1 MVCLPLVLLPLPG
14 PLLQVADE
22 CHLATSDQVAT
33 GGDGWD
39 PPLVSTSTE
48 AQRANLT
55 IAGTETFV
63 GLGKPV
69 WGKEPS
75 Q

>member
-1 MVCLPLVLLPLPG
+1 M
-14 PLLQVADE
+14 
-22 CHLATSDQVAT
+22 AT